1 MAEIDDLF
9 QAALGLTGPWQVTR
23 TEFDAEAH
31 RLDLYLDFSKGAR
44 FACPEGDQPACP
56 VYDSEPKIWRHLDF
70 FQHQAYLHARVPRVT
85 CPTHGTRQ
93 VALAWARPGSGF
105 TLLFEALLMALLAQM
120 PVKAVAELV
129 GEHDTRLWRL
139 LHHHV
144 AQARAKLDMGE
155 VTRVGVDETSA
166 RRGQDYVSLFVDL
179 DAPKPRVLVAT
190 EGRDHTTVARFAEEL
205 AAHGGDPERVRD
217 VSADMSP
224 AFEQGV
230 RASLPKAYLTWD
242 RYHLASHATKAVDAV
257 RRAEAKQRPELRGTR
272 YVWLKR
278 PEHLTAKQAAALEG
292 LRPASVGLATA
303 RAYRWRLAFD
313 AFFEQPRELAEAYLE
328 RWYAGAIRSRLEPIV
343 AVARMIGD
351 HWEGVLR
358 WHWTKINNGVLEAI
372 NSLVQASKRRARGY
386 RNKKNLIAMIYLIA
400 GRLDF
405 SPTHAN

>member
-405 SPTHAN
+405 SSTHTN

>member
-1 MAEIDDLF
+1 MAEIDLF
-9 QAALGLTGPWQVTR
+9 QAALGLPDPWRVVGA
-23 TEFDAEAH
+23 EFSADRQ
-31 RLDLYLDFSKGAR
+31 RLDLYLDFAKGVR
-44 FACPEGDQPACP
+44 FACPEGDAAGCA
-56 VYDSEPKIWRHLDF
+56 VHDTSDKTWRHLDF
-70 FQHQAYLHARVPRVT
+70 FQHRAYLHARVPRVT
-85 CPTHGTRQ
+85 CPTHGVRQ
-93 VALAWARPGSGF
+93 VALVWARPESGF
-105 TLLFEALLMALLAQM
+105 TLLFEALLMAMLAEM

-139 LHHHV
+139 LHHYV
-144 AQARAKLDMGE
+144 EQARVKLSMAE

-179 DAPKPRVLVAT
+179 DAPKPRVLFAT
-190 EGRDHTTVARFAEEL
+190 EGRDHATVERFAADL
-205 AAHGGDPERVRD
+205 VAHDGDPVKVRD

-230 RASLPKAYLTWD
+230 RASLPGAYLTWD
-242 RYHLASHATKAVDAV
+242 RYHLASHATKAVDTV
-257 RRAEAKQRPELRGTR
+257 RRAEAKQRPELKGTR

-313 AFFEQPRELAEAYLE
+313 AFFEQPRELAEDYLE
-328 RWYAGAIRSRLEPIV
+328 RWYGGAIRSRLEPIV
-343 AVARMIGD
+343 AFAGMIGD

-405 SPTHAN
+405 SSTHAN

>member
-9 QAALGLTGPWQVTR
+9 RAALGLAEPWQVTR
-23 TEFDAEAH
+23 TEFDAEAR
-31 RLDLYLDFSKGAR
+31 RLDLHLDFRKGAR
-44 FACPEGDQPACP
+44 FSCPDGDQPACP
-56 VYDSEPKIWRHLDF
+56 VHDTEPKTWRHLDF

-120 PVKAVAELV
+120 PVKAVADLV
-129 GEHDTRLWRL
+129 SEHDTRLWRL

-144 AQARAKLDMGE
+144 EAARAKLDLAE

-166 RRGQDYVSLFVDL
+166 KRGQDYVSLFVDL
-179 DAPKPRVLVAT
+179 DAPKPRVIFAT
-190 EGRDHTTVARFAEEL
+190 QGRDHTTVARFAADL
-205 AAHGGDPERVRD
+205 AAHGGDPTQVRD

-242 RYHLASHATKAVDAV
+242 RYHLASHATKAVDEV
-257 RRAEAKQRPELRGTR
+257 RRAEAKQRPELKGTR
-272 YVWLKR
+272 YAWLKR
-278 PEHLTAKQAAALEG
+278 PANLTRKQAATLEG
-292 LRPASVGLATA
+292 LTPAWVGLATA

-313 AFFEQPRELAEAYLE
+313 AFFDQPVELAEVYLE
-328 RWYAGAIRSRLEPIV
+328 RWYAGAIRSRLGPIQ
-343 AVARMIGD
+343 AFAHMIGE

-358 WHWTKINNGVLEAI
+358 WHWTRINNGVLEGI
-372 NSLVQASKRRARGY
+372 NSLVQAAKRRARGY

-405 SPTHAN
+405 SPTHMN

>member
-56 VYDSEPKIWRHLDF
+56 VHDSEPKIWRHLDF

-405 SPTHAN
+405 SSTHTN

>member
-1 MAEIDDLF
+1 MAEIDLF
-9 QAALGLTGPWQVTR
+9 QAALGLPEPWRVVGA
-23 TEFDAEAH
+23 EFSADRQ
-31 RLDLYLDFSKGAR
+31 RLDLYLDFPKGVR
-44 FACPEGDQPACP
+44 FACPEGDAAACA
-56 VYDSEPKIWRHLDF
+56 VHDTSDKTWRHLDF
-70 FQHQAYLHARVPRVT
+70 FQHRAYLHARVPRVT
-85 CPTHGTRQ
+85 CPTHGVRQ
-93 VALAWARPGSGF
+93 VALVWARPESGF
-105 TLLFEALLMALLAQM
+105 TLLFEALLMAMLAEM

-139 LHHHV
+139 LHHYV
-144 AQARAKLDMGE
+144 EQARVKLSMAE

-179 DAPKPRVLVAT
+179 DAPKPRVLFAT
-190 EGRDHTTVARFAEEL
+190 EGRDHTTVERFAADL
-205 AAHGGDPERVRD
+205 VAHDGDPVKVRD

-230 RASLPKAYLTWD
+230 RASLPGAYLTWD
-242 RYHLASHATKAVDAV
+242 RYHLASHATKAVDTV
-257 RRAEAKQRPELRGTR
+257 RRAEATQRPELKGTR

-313 AFFEQPRELAEAYLE
+313 AFFEQPRELAEDYLE

-343 AVARMIGD
+343 AFAGMIGD

-386 RNKKNLIAMIYLIA
+386 RNNKNLIAMIYLIA

-405 SPTHAN
+405 SSTHAN

>member
-179 DAPKPRVLVAT
+179 DAPKPRVLFAT

-405 SPTHAN
+405 SSTHTN

>member
-31 RLDLYLDFSKGAR
+31 RLDLYLDFSMGAR

-405 SPTHAN
+405 SSTHTN

>member
-1 MAEIDDLF
+1 MAEVDDLF
-9 QAALGLTGPWQVTR
+9 QAALGLAEPWQVTR
-23 TEFDAEAH
+23 TEFDAKAR
-31 RLDLYLDFSKGAR
+31 RLDLYLDFPKGAR
-44 FACPEGDQPACP
+44 FACPEGDEAACP
-56 VYDSEPKIWRHLDF
+56 VHDTEPKTWRHLDF

-85 CPTHGTRQ
+85 CPSHGTRQ
-93 VALAWARPGSGF
+93 VALPWARPGSGF
-105 TLLFEALLMALLAQM
+105 TLLFEALLLALLAEM

-144 AQARAKLDMGE
+144 EQARAKVSMVE

-166 RRGQDYVSLFVDL
+166 RRGHDYVSLFVDL
-179 DAPKPRVLVAT
+179 DAPKPRVLFAT
-190 EGRDHTTVARFAEEL
+190 QGRDHTIVERFAADL
-205 AAHGGDPERVRD
+205 VAHDGDPLGVRD

-224 AFEQGV
+224 AFERGV
-230 RASLPKAYLTWD
+230 RASLPRAYLTWD
-242 RYHLASHATKAVDAV
+242 RYHLASHATTAVDQV
-257 RRAEAKQRPELRGTR
+257 RRAEGKQRPELKGTR

-278 PEHLTAKQAAALEG
+278 PEHLTVKQAAALEE

-313 AFFEQPRELAEAYLE
+313 AFFEQPVELAEAYLE

-343 AVARMIGD
+343 AFARMIGD
-351 HWEGVLR
+351 HWEGVVR
-358 WHWTKINNGVLEAI
+358 WHWTRINNGVLEGI

-405 SPTHAN
+405 SPTHTN

>member
-23 TEFDAEAH
+23 TEFDAEAR
-31 RLDLYLDFSKGAR
+31 RLDLYLDFPKGAR

-56 VYDSEPKIWRHLDF
+56 VHDSEPKIWRHLDF

-105 TLLFEALLMALLAQM
+105 TLLFEALLMAMLAEM
-120 PVKAVAELV
+120 PVKAVADLV

-179 DAPKPRVLVAT
+179 DAPKPRVLFAT
-190 EGRDHTTVARFAEEL
+190 EGRDHTTVERFAADL
-205 AAHGGDPERVRD
+205 VAHDGDPERVRD

-230 RASLPKAYLTWD
+230 RASLPGAYLTWD

-257 RRAEAKQRPELRGTR
+257 RRAEAKQRPELKGTR

-313 AFFEQPRELAEAYLE
+313 AFFQQPRGLAEDYLE

-343 AVARMIGD
+343 AFARMIGD

-358 WHWTKINNGVLEAI
+358 WHWTKLNNGVLEAI

-405 SPTHAN
+405 SPTHTN

>member
-190 EGRDHTTVARFAEEL
+190 EGRDRTTVARFAEEL

-405 SPTHAN
+405 SSTHTN